1 VNRLGWRKA
10 VNAFMA
16 TVTALCAL
24 AAVVPLL
31 FVLGFLAVK
40 GASSIN
46 WSFLTQLPKPTGELG
61 GGMANAI
68 AGSGQL
74 LLLAALFGV
83 PLGVLGGIYLSEFG
97 GWAVPFFVRYAADLL
112 VSVPSI
118 VIGIFAYA
126 VVVLPMGHFS
136 ALAGGFALGVML
148 LPIVM
153 TNSEQFLRTVP
164 VWLREGSLALGA
176 GHWKTVVSVVVPA
189 GLQGILTGILLGL
202 ARVAG
207 ETAPLLF
214 TALNNAYWARGF
226 SEPVAS
232 LPVMIYD
239 YGGSPYDDYH
249 RQAWAAALV
258 LLGFVLLV
266 NVLSRLVLA
275 RTMAVRKAA

>member
-1 VNRLGWRKA
+1 MNRLGWRKA
-10 VNAFMA
+10 VNAIMSA
-16 TVTALCAL
+16 VTALCAVT
-24 AAVVPLL
+24 AVAPLL
-31 FVLGFLAVK
+31 FVLGILAVK

-68 AGSGQL
+68 VGSGQL

-83 PLGVLGGIYLSEFG
+83 PLGVAGGIYLSEFG
-97 GWAVPFFVRYAADLL
+97 GWGVPFVVRYAADLL

-126 VVVLPMGHFS
+126 VVVVRMGHFS
-136 ALAGGFALGVML
+136 SLAGGFALAVML
-148 LPIVM
+148 LPIVV
-153 TNSEQFLRTVP
+153 TNTEQFLRTVP

-176 GHWKTVVSVVVPA
+176 GHWKTTISVVVPA
-189 GLQGILTGILLGL
+189 AMQGILTGILLAL

-214 TALNNAYWARGF
+214 TAFNNDYWARGF
-226 SEPVAS
+226 QQPVSS
-232 LPVMIYD
+232 LPVRIYE
-239 YGGSPYDDYH
+239 YALSPYDDYH
-249 RQAWAAALV
+249 RQAWAAALL
-258 LLGFVLLV
+258 LLGLVLIV

-275 RTMAVRKAA
+275 KKMASRRIA

>member
-1 VNRLGWRKA
+1 VNRLIWRKA
-10 VNAFMA
+10 VNAVMSV
-16 TVTALCAL
+16 VTALCAL
-24 AAVVPLL
+24 IAVAPLL
-31 FVLGFLAVK
+31 FVLGLLTVK
-40 GASSIN
+40 GASSLN
-46 WSFLTQLPKPTGELG
+46 WAFFTKLPVPVGETG
-61 GGMANAI
+61 GGIANAI
-68 AGSGQL
+68 VGSGQL

-136 ALAGGFALGVML
+136 ALAGGFALGVIL
-148 LPIVM
+148 LPIVV
-153 TNSEQFLRTVP
+153 TNTEQFLRTVP
-164 VWLREGSLALGA
+164 VWLRESSLALGA
-176 GHWKTVVSVVVPA
+176 GHWKTIVSVVIPS
-189 GLQGILTGILLGL
+189 GLQGILTGILLAL

-214 TALNNAYWARGF
+214 TAFNNAYWSRGWNQ
-226 SEPVAS
+226 PVSS
-232 LPVMIYD
+232 LPYMIYTYALSAYED
-239 YGGSPYDDYH
+239 WH

-266 NVLSRLVLA
+266 NVISRLVLA
-275 RTMAVRKAA
+275 RGMAARRAA

>member
-10 VNAFMA
+10 VNAIMSV
-16 TVTALCAL
+16 VTALCAVT
-24 AAVVPLL
+24 AVAPLL
-31 FVLGFLAVK
+31 FVLGLLAVK

-68 AGSGQL
+68 VGSGQL
-74 LLLAALFGV
+74 LLLAAVFGV
-83 PLGVLGGIYLSEFG
+83 PLGVAGGIYLSEFG
-97 GWAVPFFVRYAADLL
+97 GWGVPFVVRYAADLL

-126 VVVLPMGHFS
+126 VVVVRMKHFS
-136 ALAGGFALGVML
+136 ALAGGFALAVML
-148 LPIVM
+148 LPIVV
-153 TNSEQFLRTVP
+153 TNTEQFLRTVP

-176 GHWKTVVSVVVPA
+176 GHWKTTISVVVPA
-189 GLQGILTGILLGL
+189 AMQGILTGILLAL

-214 TALNNAYWARGF
+214 TAFNNDYWARGF
-226 SEPVAS
+226 QQPVSS
-232 LPVMIYD
+232 LPVRIYE
-239 YGGSPYDDYH
+239 YALSPYDDYH
-249 RQAWAAALV
+249 RQAWAAALL
-258 LLGFVLLV
+258 LLGLVLVV

-275 RTMAVRKAA
+275 RKMASRRIA

>member
-1 VNRLGWRKA
+1 VNRLTWRKA
-10 VNAFMA
+10 VNSTMSAA
-16 TVTALCAL
+16 TALCAL
-24 AAVVPLL
+24 LAVSPLL
-31 FVLGFLAVK
+31 FVLGLLTVK

-97 GWAVPFFVRYAADLL
+97 GWTIPFFVRYAADLL

-118 VIGIFAYA
+118 VIGIFGYA
-126 VVVLPMGHFS
+126 VVVHPMGHFS
-136 ALAGGFALGVML
+136 ALAGGFALGTML
-148 LPIVM
+148 FPIVL
-153 TNSEQFLRTVP
+153 TNTEQFLRTVP

-176 GHWKTVVSVVVPA
+176 GQWKTIVSVVVPA
-189 GLQGILTGILLGL
+189 SLQGILTGILLGL

-214 TALNNAYWARGF
+214 TAFNNDYWARGWQQ
-226 SEPVAS
+226 PVSS
-232 LPVMIYD
+232 LPVKIYE
-239 YGGSPYDDYH
+239 YALSPYDDYH

-258 LLGFVLLV
+258 LLTLVLLV
-266 NVLSRLVLA
+266 NVISRLVLA
-275 RTMAVRKAA
+275 RGMAARRAA